1 MEVVKTTAAGHA
13 RKLAATVDI
22 NTCPDGKSRMLF
34 YALVFFFECCFSL
47 YDRFTGIV
55 CVGGDGIINEVSH
68 S

>member
-34 YALVFFFECCFSL
+34 YALVFFFFSSVALAYMIVSQEL
-47 YDRFTGIV
+47 YAL
-55 CVGGDGIINEVSH
+55 EVMEL
-68 S
+68 